1 VRREPVS
8 SAALSSVGWD
18 DGTLEIE
25 FTSGEVY
32 RYRDVP
38 ALVFRQLLRAESK
51 GTFFQERIRDRYDV
65 ELPEG

>member
-1 VRREPVS
+1 MRREPVS
-8 SAALSSVGWD
+8 SEALSSVGWD

-38 ALVFRQLLRAESK
+38 DLVYRQLLRAESK

-65 ELPEG
+65 GLAGA

>member
-8 SAALSSVGWD
+8 SEALSSVGWD

-32 RYRDVP
+32 RYLGVP
-38 ALVFRQLLRAESK
+38 DFVYRQLLRAESK
-51 GTFFQERIRDRYDV
+51 GTFFQERIRDRYDL
-65 ELPEG
+65 ERSG